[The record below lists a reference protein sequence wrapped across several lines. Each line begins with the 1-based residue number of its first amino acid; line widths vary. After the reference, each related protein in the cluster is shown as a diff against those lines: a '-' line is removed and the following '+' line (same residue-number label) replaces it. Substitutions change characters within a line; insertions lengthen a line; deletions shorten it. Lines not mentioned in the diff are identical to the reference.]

1 MPLPFELA
9 LALRYLRPKRTF
21 VSIITLICIAGVTL
35 GVAVLIIVI
44 SVMTGFDRQ
53 LREQLIGFSAHL
65 RVEQRGHALQDWASV
80 ARSIGADSRVRAVAP
95 YLDVPVL
102 VETEGLSFGSIIRG
116 IDPALEARA
125 NSITNRVLEGD
136 GRLTPKTVLM
146 GYALA
151 DAKGIRVGDHIAVY
165 SAAAF
170 SKLKASRDR
179 AKAAGRSELDEVE
192 LAEDYRV
199 RGLVDFGLNDLNANL
214 IVTSLPDA
222 QDLSGHGEG
231 VQGLKVMLKDPDE
244 RQTLKMQQ
252 SLGRELG
259 PAYNVPTWMD
269 ESRDF
274 LNALSTEKT
283 VMFFILFFIVIVA
296 AFGIMSALI
305 TFVVQKTREIGMLKA
320 LGASPASVAGLF
332 LAQSLIVGVLGVAS
346 GFLLGM
352 LAIAYRNEF
361 LATMNR
367 LTGFNL
373 FPPSIYQFRELPAL
387 IVPSDVW
394 IICSISLLSCLI
406 AGLIPAIR
414 AAWLQPVEALR
425 HE

>member
-414 AAWLQPVEALR
+414 AVEALR